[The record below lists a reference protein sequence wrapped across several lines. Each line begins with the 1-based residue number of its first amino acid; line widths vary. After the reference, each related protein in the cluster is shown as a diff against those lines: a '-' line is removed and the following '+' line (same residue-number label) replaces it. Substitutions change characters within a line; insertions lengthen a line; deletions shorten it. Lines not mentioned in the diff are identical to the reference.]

1 MSTSGGTVV
10 YGCDSAYGKSADG
23 ILKIIQIILG
33 FLAWAMFASLPYYK
47 EVFVQGR
54 TGVFHGTLALI
65 IIPWL
70 ITLFF
75 YVFRF
80 SGWCIENKSVNAMM
94 QRGGLLAQN
103 VVCFLFTLIAGILLA
118 QNMGKFDMGDLS
130 YGYGAYNGG
139 YNDNYQQ
146 GGTNNNRQS
155 SQPNRSFGNC
165 KTFNI
170 LDPYC
175 RMRPDECNKLFQECM
190 KFGQGQ
196 QNNKYYYTAVTC
208 DIFIFIVCALY
219 LFGAI
224 FVCKEEGAELFGGED
239 EGNDVSFSER
249 DMNRSMSRNSWKKSK
264 NREEASIVTDL
275 SPRDN
280 STMKTQQGRHL
291 I

>member
-1 MSTSGGTVV
+1 MVI
-10 YGCDSAYGKSADG
+10 GCDSAYGKSADG
-23 ILKIIQIILG
+23 ILKIIQITLG

-103 VVCFLFTLIAGILLA
+103 GVCFLFTLIAGILLA

-130 YGYGAYNGG
+130 YGGYGNSGYGNNG
-139 YNDNYQQ
+139 YNSNQQ
-146 GGTNNNRQS
+146 GMDNQRQS
-155 SQPNRSFGNC
+155 NSNSFGNC

-175 RMRPDECNKLFQECM
+175 RMRPDECQKLFQECM

-196 QNNKYYYTAVTC
+196 QNNKYYYTAVAC

-224 FVCKEEGAELFGGED
+224 FVCKEEGAELFGGD
-239 EGNDVSFSER
+239 EEAADVSFSER
-249 DMNRSMSRNSWKKSK
+249 DMNRSMSRHSWKKSK
-264 NREEASIVTDL
+264 NRDEAASIVTDL

-280 STMKTQQGRHL
+280 STMKTDQNRHL